1 MNNDKNSDNSKFN
14 IVKARLIEDI
24 NSKFIKIFA
33 DIINTFYNYFN
44 NLTLNQDN
52 NIIETE
58 HKKIIILNENL
69 DIYKINKNDN
79 CDDIIENNIHYNNI
93 ITNKYNNTEN
103 LYEIKINEFEKE
115 FDIIRNIYLIYK
127 WRKIKTI

>member
-79 CDDIIENNIHYNNI
+79 CDDLIENNIHNNNI

>member
-79 CDDIIENNIHYNNI
+79 CDDIIENNIHNNNI
-93 ITNKYNNTEN
+93 ITNKYNN
-103 LYEIKINEFEKE
+103 K
-115 FDIIRNIYLIYK
+115 
-127 WRKIKTI
+127 

>member
-1 MNNDKNSDNSKFN
+1 LNNDKNSDNSKFN

-79 CDDIIENNIHYNNI
+79 CDDLIENNIHNNNI